1 MKIKN
6 VKFSYVDGKYGIG
19 PYVEW
24 CAQLTVV
31 NTNYNQVI
39 MALQKNIQSLR
50 TSKFLVF
57 HNNKDIRIQFL
68 PPNGQ
73 FISL

>member
-39 MALQKNIQSLR
+39 MHFKKNIQSLR

-57 HNNKDIRIQFL
+57 HNNTDIRIHFL

-73 FISL
+73 FILL

>member
-6 VKFSYVDGKYGIG
+6 VKFSYVDGKYDIG
-19 PYVEW
+19 AYVEW

-39 MALQKNIQSLR
+39 MALQK
-50 TSKFLVF
+50 KYPEF
-57 HNNKDIRIQFL
+57 KDIKVLSFSQ
-68 PPNGQ
+68 
-73 FISL
+73 

>member
-31 NTNYNQVI
+31 NYNQVI
-39 MALQKNIQSLR
+39 MALQK
-50 TSKFLVF
+50 KYPEF
-57 HNNKDIRIQFL
+57 KDIKVLSFSQ
-68 PPNGQ
+68 
-73 FISL
+73 

>member
-24 CAQLTVV
+24 CPQLTVV

-39 MALQKNIQSLR
+39 MALQKNIQSLK
-50 TSKFLVF
+50 TSKFYVF
-57 HNNKDIRIQFL
+57 QNNMDISIQFL
-68 PPNGQ
+68 PPNGK
-73 FISL
+73 FILL

>member
-39 MALQKNIQSLR
+39 MALQKKYQE
-50 TSKFLVF
+50 F
-57 HNNKDIRIQFL
+57 KDIKVLSFSQ
-68 PPNGQ
+68 
-73 FISL
+73 